1 MGLIRNLQ
9 ILIENNE
16 NRALICH
23 EYWSICR
30 MTFHRREKFEIYK
43 CQKLFIRAKNICHT
57 VFPYLYNKLKLR
69 NYADNDCLLPLQRW
83 ST

>member
-1 MGLIRNLQ
+1 MIRNLQ

-23 EYWSICR
+23 EYSICR
-30 MTFHRREKFEIYK
+30 MTFHRREKCEIYK

-57 VFPYLYNKLKLR
+57 VFPYLYNKLKLM

-83 ST
+83 PT